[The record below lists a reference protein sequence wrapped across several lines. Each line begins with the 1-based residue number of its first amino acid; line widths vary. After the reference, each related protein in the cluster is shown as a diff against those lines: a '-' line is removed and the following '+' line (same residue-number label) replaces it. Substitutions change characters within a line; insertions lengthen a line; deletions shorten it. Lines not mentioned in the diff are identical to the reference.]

1 MAFWQTHFSES
12 VFVVM
17 GVSRMT
23 KVFKILCFSAAVA
36 VMVFSSSG
44 CNSKNWFKAS
54 AQENGA
60 SKGPL
65 PTAPDATF
73 KDLDGKDVTLSSL
86 KGKVVVLNFWATW
99 CEPCQVEIPWMI
111 ELQHNNADK
120 GFTILG
126 AAMDD
131 EGKSVVEPYVQKT
144 EFDVDGQKMKMNYPI
159 VLGNDDI
166 ASKFGGLIGLPT
178 TVVITR
184 DGKIAKRF
192 IGLAK
197 RDQLEKQVRALL

>member
-1 MAFWQTHFSES
+1 
-12 VFVVM
+12 
-17 GVSRMT
+17 MT
-23 KVFKILCFSAAVA
+23 KLFKILCFSAVVA
-36 VMVFSSSG
+36 VLSISFSG
-44 CNSKNWFKAS
+44 CNARNWFKAS
-54 AQENGA
+54 AQENGV
-60 SKGPL
+60 SKGPW

-73 KDLDGKDVTLSSL
+73 KDLNGKDVTLSSL

-111 ELQHNNADK
+111 ELQQKNADK

-131 EGKSVVEPYVQKT
+131 EGKSVVEPYAQKT

-159 VLGNDDI
+159 VLGNDDL
-166 ASKFGGLIGLPT
+166 AAKFGGLIGLPT

-192 IGLAK
+192 IGLAN
-197 RDQLEKQVRALL
+197 RDQLERQVRALL

>member
-1 MAFWQTHFSES
+1 MAFRQAYNAEP
-12 VFVVM
+12 VFLVM
-17 GVSRMT
+17 GAERMT
-23 KVFKILCFSAAVA
+23 KVFKGFLLIILLAVTA
-36 VMVFSSSG
+36 TSFSG
-44 CNSKNWFKAS
+44 CNFNNWLKAS

-65 PTAPDATF
+65 PVAPDATF
-73 KDLDGKDVTLSSL
+73 KDLDGKDVTLASL

-111 ELQHNNADK
+111 DLQQKYAEK
-120 GFTILG
+120 GFTLLG

-131 EGKSVVEPYVQKT
+131 EGKSVVEPFVQNT
-144 EFDVDGQKMKMNYPI
+144 EFDVDGHKMKMNYPI

-166 ASKFGGLIGLPT
+166 SSKFGGLIGLPT

-184 DGKIAKRF
+184 EGKIAKRF
-192 IGLAK
+192 IGLAN
-197 RDQLEKQVRALL
+197 RDQLEKEVKAQL

>member
-1 MAFWQTHFSES
+1 M
-12 VFVVM
+12 VM
-17 GVSRMT
+17 GASRMT
-23 KVFKILCFSAAVA
+23 RFCKVLSFSILVA
-36 VMVFSSSG
+36 VLAAGFAG
-44 CNSKNWFKAS
+44 CNSKNWFRAS
-54 AQENGA
+54 AGEA
-60 SKGPL
+60 TAKGPL
-65 PTAPDATF
+65 PTAPDITF
-73 KDLDGKDVTLSSL
+73 KDLDGKDVTLASL

-111 ELQHNNADK
+111 ELQQKNADK

-131 EGKSVVEPYVQKT
+131 EGKSVVEPYAQKT

-159 VLGNDDI
+159 VLGNDDL
-166 ASKFGGLIGLPT
+166 ASKFGGLIGFPT

-192 IGLAK
+192 IGLAN
-197 RDQLEKQVRALL
+197 RDQLERQVRALL

>member
-1 MAFWQTHFSES
+1 MVIGALRMA
-12 VFVVM
+12 
-17 GVSRMT
+17 
-23 KVFKILCFSAAVA
+23 KVGKISFLGTLIAVLT
-36 VMVFSSSG
+36 VGFSG
-44 CNSKNWFKAS
+44 CNSKSWLHAA
-54 AQENGA
+54 AQNGE

-65 PTAPDATF
+65 SAAPDATF
-73 KDLDGKDVTLSSL
+73 KDLDGQDVTLASL

-111 ELQHNNADK
+111 DLQRKNADK

-144 EFDVDGQKMKMNYPI
+144 EFDVDGEKLKMNYPI
-159 VLGNDDI
+159 VLGTDDL

-178 TVVITR
+178 TIVITR

-192 IGLAK
+192 IGLAN
-197 RDQLEKQVRALL
+197 RDQLEKKIHELL

>member
-1 MAFWQTHFSES
+1 MAFWQAHFSES

-36 VMVFSSSG
+36 GMAISFTG

-111 ELQHNNADK
+111 ELQQKNADK

-159 VLGNDDI
+159 VLGTDDI

-192 IGLAK
+192 IGLAN

>member
-1 MAFWQTHFSES
+1 MTRVLKFFFS
-12 VFVVM
+12 
-17 GVSRMT
+17 
-23 KVFKILCFSAAVA
+23 LLLVA
-36 VMVFSSSG
+36 GIATSFSG

-54 AQENGA
+54 AQDGGS

-65 PTAPDATF
+65 PTAPDITF
-73 KDLDGKDVTLSSL
+73 KDLDGNDVTLASL

-111 ELQHNNADK
+111 DLQQKNSEK

-131 EGKSVVEPYVQKT
+131 EGKSVVQPYVQKT
-144 EFDVDGQKMKMNYPI
+144 EFDVDGHQMKMNYPI

-192 IGLAK
+192 IGLAN
-197 RDQLEKQVRALL
+197 RDQLEKQIHALL

>member
-1 MAFWQTHFSES
+1 
-12 VFVVM
+12 
-17 GVSRMT
+17 MT
-23 KVFKILCFSAAVA
+23 KVYKILCYFAIVVVIAVS
-36 VMVFSSSG
+36 FSG

-54 AQENGA
+54 AGENRTTT
-60 SKGPL
+60 GPL

-73 KDLDGKDVTLSSL
+73 KDLDGKDVTLASL

-111 ELQHNNADK
+111 ELQQKNSDK

-192 IGLAK
+192 IGLAN

>member
-1 MAFWQTHFSES
+1 
-12 VFVVM
+12 
-17 GVSRMT
+17 MT
-23 KVFKILCFSAAVA
+23 KLFKILCFSAAVA
-36 VMVFSSSG
+36 VLSISFSG
-44 CNSKNWFKAS
+44 CNARNWFKAS

-73 KDLDGKDVTLSSL
+73 KDLNGKDVTLSSL

-111 ELQHNNADK
+111 ELQQKNADK

-159 VLGNDDI
+159 VLGNDDL
-166 ASKFGGLIGLPT
+166 AAKFGGLIGLPT

-192 IGLAK
+192 IGLAN
-197 RDQLEKQVRALL
+197 RYQLERQVRALL

>member
-1 MAFWQTHFSES
+1 
-12 VFVVM
+12 
-17 GVSRMT
+17 MT
-23 KVFKILCFSAAVA
+23 KVLKILCFSAGVA
-36 VMVFSSSG
+36 VMALSFSG
-44 CNSKNWFKAS
+44 CNSKKWFNAS

-65 PTAPDATF
+65 PVAPDATF

-111 ELQHNNADK
+111 ELQQKNADK
-120 GFTILG
+120 GLTILG

-159 VLGNDDI
+159 VLGTDDI

-192 IGLAK
+192 IGLAN

>member
-1 MAFWQTHFSES
+1 
-12 VFVVM
+12 
-17 GVSRMT
+17 MT
-23 KVFKILCFSAAVA
+23 KLFKILCSSAMVA
-36 VMVFSSSG
+36 VIAFSVAG

-65 PTAPDATF
+65 PVAPDATF

-111 ELQHNNADK
+111 ELQQKNAEK
-120 GFTILG
+120 GLTILG

-144 EFDVDGQKMKMNYPI
+144 EFDVDGQNMKMNYPI
-159 VLGNDDI
+159 VLGTDDI

-192 IGLAK
+192 IGLAN
-197 RDQLEKQVRALL
+197 REQLEKQVRALL

>member
-1 MAFWQTHFSES
+1 M
-12 VFVVM
+12 VM
-17 GVSRMT
+17 GASRMT
-23 KVFKILCFSAAVA
+23 KVFKVLSFLILLAVIA
-36 VMVFSSSG
+36 TGFPS

-54 AQENGA
+54 AQESNA
-60 SKGPL
+60 KGPL
-65 PTAPDATF
+65 PTAPDVTF
-73 KDLDGKDVTLSSL
+73 KDLQGNDVSIASM

-111 ELQHNNADK
+111 DLQQKYSGK

-131 EGKSVVEPYVQKT
+131 EGKSVVEPYVQKMQ
-144 EFDVDGQKMKMNYPI
+144 FDVDGHSMTMNYPI
-159 VLGNDDI
+159 VLGNDDL

-192 IGLAK
+192 IGLAN
-197 RDQLEKQVRALL
+197 REQLEKQIQALL

>member
-1 MAFWQTHFSES
+1 VIGAF
-12 VFVVM
+12 
-17 GVSRMT
+17 RMT
-23 KVFKILCFSAAVA
+23 KVWKNSLFLVA
-36 VMVFSSSG
+36 VVLMAGSFSG
-44 CNSKNWFKAS
+44 CNFKKWLNAS

-65 PTAPDATF
+65 PAAPDATF
-73 KDLDGKDVTLSSL
+73 QDLDGKDVSIASL

-111 ELQHNNADK
+111 DLQQKYSDK
-120 GFTILG
+120 GFTLLG

-144 EFDVDGQKMKMNYPI
+144 EFDVDGHQMKMNYPI
-159 VLGNDDI
+159 VLGTDDI

-178 TVVITR
+178 TVIITR

-192 IGLAK
+192 IGLAN
-197 RDQLEKQVRALL
+197 REQLEKQVKALL

>member
-1 MAFWQTHFSES
+1 MALGQAHFSES

-17 GVSRMT
+17 GVSRMK
-23 KVFKILCFSAAVA
+23 KVFKILCFFTVVTVVS
-36 VMVFSSSG
+36 FSFSG
-44 CNSKNWFKAS
+44 CNSKDWFKAS
-54 AQENGA
+54 TQENGA

-111 ELQHNNADK
+111 ELQQKNADK

-144 EFDVDGQKMKMNYPI
+144 EFDVDGKKMKMNYPI
-159 VLGNDDI
+159 VLGNDDV

-192 IGLAK
+192 IGLAN

>member
-1 MAFWQTHFSES
+1 M
-12 VFVVM
+12 VI
-17 GVSRMT
+17 GVSRMM
-23 KVFKILCFSAAVA
+23 KVLKFLCFVVVVAAVA
-36 VMVFSSSG
+36 ASLVA

-54 AQENGA
+54 AQESGA

-73 KDLDGKDVTLSSL
+73 KDLDGKDVTLASL
-86 KGKVVVLNFWATW
+86 RGKVVVLNFWATW

-111 ELQHNNADK
+111 ELQQKNSDK

-131 EGKSVVEPYVQKT
+131 EGKSVVQPYVQNT
-144 EFDVDGQKMKMNYPI
+144 EFGVDGQRMKMNYPI
-159 VLGNDDI
+159 VLGSDDI

-192 IGLAK
+192 IGLAN